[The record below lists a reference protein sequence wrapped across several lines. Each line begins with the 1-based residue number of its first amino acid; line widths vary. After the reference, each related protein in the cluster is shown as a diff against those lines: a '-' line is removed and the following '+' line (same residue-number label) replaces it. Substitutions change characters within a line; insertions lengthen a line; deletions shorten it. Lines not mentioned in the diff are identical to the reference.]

1 MIRAGPPGAAVFAFS
16 DDDVIV
22 TSPEELDPFPGLDQV
37 WNGVSARYPEP
48 EDGWADGKRRSGS
61 TPSYRAQDGG
71 RLRVAPLQFRTVG
84 YRAQVQRLM
93 ASALKDGRRFRRHS
107 VVLPPEARALGPLD
121 VVEWTSARHGY
132 EAKQFSVDLL
142 EDLPSGCVALALREI
157 DPSDYDFAAGDLLPT
172 TVGFLGRPPRLPQ
185 PLDFGAEGVSLPDA
199 AGTARRPGIKLDWNP
214 LRKAAGVRYQLQ
226 LRDRPD
232 ELPLLGGHD
241 TSDDDLSPSTLEV
254 FAGEPLEVRA
264 DEPLVAAYLADILA
278 GTTIITAGVL
288 PAAAY
293 RIRARYVPN
302 GGWCPWIEVETPDT
316 RVSALDLDAAL
327 NSRID
332 DAQSKADAAAS
343 DAANAVATANAAKG
357 IAEALAGDTIADL
370 EALLAAFAGVDAGDI
385 IENRLLTLRAL
396 QSGWNAD
403 PTFQLWASGSPEKW
417 TATGLSGIGGPFA
430 GFYGGGL
437 ALDIPSGAVAVTLTA
452 ASTVAGE
459 MPAADADA
467 PWLVLYALVTFTSGN
482 PDALRLRAEWL
493 PAAARPGSPATCR
506 G

>member
-1 MIRAGPPGAAVFAFS
+1 M
-16 DDDVIV
+16 
-22 TSPEELDPFPGLDQV
+22 
-37 WNGVSARYPEP
+37 
-48 EDGWADGKRRSGS
+48 
-61 TPSYRAQDGG
+61 
-71 RLRVAPLQFRTVG
+71 
-84 YRAQVQRLM
+84 
-93 ASALKDGRRFRRHS
+93 
-107 VVLPPEARALGPLD
+107 
-121 VVEWTSARHGY
+121 
-132 EAKQFSVDLL
+132 
-142 EDLPSGCVALALREI
+142 
-157 DPSDYDFAAGDLLPT
+157 PT
-172 TVGFLGRPPRLPQ
+172 
-185 PLDFGAEGVSLPDA
+185 
-199 AGTARRPGIKLDWNP
+199 GTARRPGIKLDWNP
-214 LRKAAGVRYQLQ
+214 LRRAAGVRYQLQ
-226 LRDRPD
+226 LLDRPD

-254 FAGEPLEVRA
+254 FAGEPLEVGLTSRWSRRTSS
-264 DEPLVAAYLADILA
+264 DILA

-316 RVSALDLDAAL
+316 RVSAIDLDAAL

-343 DAANAVATANAAKG
+343 DAANAVTTANAAKG

-403 PTFQLWASGSPEKW
+403 PTFQLWTSGSPEKW

-437 ALDIPSGAVAVTLTA
+437 ALDIGSGAVAADVDRELDRCPGRCRRPTRTRRGWC
-452 ASTVAGE
+452 ST
-459 MPAADADA
+459 PSS
-467 PWLVLYALVTFTSGN
+467 P
-482 PDALRLRAEWL
+482 LRAAV
-493 PAAARPGSPATCR
+493 PTRCACAPSGCPRAARPGSPATCR

>member
-1 MIRAGPPGAAVFAFS
+1 M
-16 DDDVIV
+16 
-22 TSPEELDPFPGLDQV
+22 
-37 WNGVSARYPEP
+37 
-48 EDGWADGKRRSGS
+48 
-61 TPSYRAQDGG
+61 
-71 RLRVAPLQFRTVG
+71 
-84 YRAQVQRLM
+84 
-93 ASALKDGRRFRRHS
+93 
-107 VVLPPEARALGPLD
+107 
-121 VVEWTSARHGY
+121 
-132 EAKQFSVDLL
+132 
-142 EDLPSGCVALALREI
+142 
-157 DPSDYDFAAGDLLPT
+157 
-172 TVGFLGRPPRLPQ
+172 
-185 PLDFGAEGVSLPDA
+185 
-199 AGTARRPGIKLDWNP
+199 
-214 LRKAAGVRYQLQ
+214 RYQLQ
-226 LRDRPD
+226 LAGRPD

-254 FAGEPLEVRA
+254 FEGEPLEVRA
-264 DEPLVAAYLADILA
+264 DEPLVAAYLPDILA

-385 IENRLLTLRAL
+385 IENRLLALRAL

-437 ALDIPSGAVAVTLTA
+437 ALDIPSG
-452 ASTVAGE
+452 
-459 MPAADADA
+459 
-467 PWLVLYALVTFTSGN
+467 
-482 PDALRLRAEWL
+482 R
-493 PAAARPGSPATCR
+493 SP
-506 G
+506 